1 MMATDDRLKDDE
13 RFITEL
19 FKKIDINISPQQVR
33 LLICHNDYDDYEIR
47 DDQGRFLRV
56 KISFDKDNPSL
67 KRESNNLK
75 SAQSPV
81 CGYWLDAGNVKL
93 GDDFSYLIC
102 GFRPS
107 ETAREIGRSVLLSE
121 HESLFD
127 CYAQFQR
134 TKPIKR
140 HYKTVFK
147 EDINQGNLK
156 KILSVEEK
164 EMVEAYTDYN
174 TLQSLVLE
182 FGKQASHSLPDIS
195 PESRKKCH
203 GRLSPDSIFWDGYN
217 FYFDTLYNNSI
228 GHPFVD
234 FIELILESGFS
245 RDHEKQLL
253 PVFCEHTGTEL
264 DMRLYLKLYNSLMR
278 KKLVDL
284 ISAYIYE
291 VYLFNSYRVN
301 RILDIADTFSQ
312 CYERFRSIPLFEQNR
327 EFILKTLTEP
337 ILGVKA

>member
-1 MMATDDRLKDDE
+1 MGTDDRLKDDE

-33 LLICHNDYDDYEIR
+33 LLICHNDYDDYEVR

-56 KISFDKDNPSL
+56 KISFEKDSPFL

-81 CGYWLDAGNVKL
+81 CGYWLASGNVKF
-93 GDDFSYLIC
+93 GDDFSYLLC

-121 HESLFD
+121 HQTLFD
-127 CYAQFQR
+127 CYRQFQQ

-147 EDINQGNLK
+147 QDIDQGNLK
-156 KILSVEEK
+156 RVLSKEEK
-164 EMVEAYTDYN
+164 ERVEAYTDYN

-182 FGKQASHSLPDIS
+182 FGKQASNLLPEIS

-203 GRLSPDSIFWDGYN
+203 GKLSPDSIFWGGDN
-217 FYFDTLYNNSI
+217 FYFDTLYNNCM

-234 FIELILESGFS
+234 FIELMLESGFS
-245 RDHEKQLL
+245 RDHEKHLL
-253 PVFCEHTGTEL
+253 PVFCEYIGVEL
-264 DMRLYLKLYNSLMR
+264 DMRLYQKFYNCLMR
-278 KKLVDL
+278 KKIADL

-301 RILDIADTFSQ
+301 RILDVADTFSH
-312 CYERFRSIPLFEQNR
+312 CYERFRSVPLFEDNR
-327 EFILKTLTEP
+327 EFVLKTLTEP